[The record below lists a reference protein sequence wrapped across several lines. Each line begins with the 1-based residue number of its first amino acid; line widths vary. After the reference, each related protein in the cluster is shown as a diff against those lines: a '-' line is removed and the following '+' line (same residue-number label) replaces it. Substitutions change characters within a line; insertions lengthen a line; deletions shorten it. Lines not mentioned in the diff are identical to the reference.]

1 MKRDAVTT
9 TPEGATRAE
18 VRAPIR
24 WRVVVAVVLAAVLG
38 VGSALWLPQGTALV
52 TIPWGIAAILLG
64 ATCRSARAALVV
76 GAVFGFVAA
85 YAYLWFD
92 DRALPSG
99 ARLVQLALVILIP
112 AAFGMCCGALAAWV
126 GHLAGRGIRRRSA
139 SPAPDSAGRRP
150 RAPRG

>member
-1 MKRDAVTT
+1 MKHDPVTT
-9 TPEGATRAE
+9 TPEGAARAE
-18 VRAPIR
+18 ARAPIL
-24 WRVVVAVVLAAVLG
+24 WRFIAAVALAAVLG

-112 AAFGMCCGALAAWV
+112 AAFGLCCGALAACV
-126 GHLAGRGIRRRSA
+126 GYLAGRWIRRRSA
-139 SPAPDSAGRRP
+139 APDSAGGRP
-150 RAPRG
+150 RPSRR